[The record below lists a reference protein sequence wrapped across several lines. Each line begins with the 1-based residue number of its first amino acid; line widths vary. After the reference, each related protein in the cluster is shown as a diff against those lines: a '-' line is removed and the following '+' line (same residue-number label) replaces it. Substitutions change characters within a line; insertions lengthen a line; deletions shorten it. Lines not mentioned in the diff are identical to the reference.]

1 VGFLLLSV
9 SIPSAGQTSKSFDDT
24 PEASVL
30 VPRGMQAGGP
40 PQSPNDSS
48 VIVVKPQLTEEQLAD
63 LYMVRKEY
71 HEAALLYK
79 KLSDQEPRNP
89 VYLNKLGIAL
99 HQQTALTMALKYYE
113 KAAKVDPM
121 YADAQNNIG
130 TIWYQRKKYGKAI
143 HAYHKALN
151 IRTDM
156 AVLYSNLG
164 YAYFGD
170 KKYAESILAFR
181 QALAIDPKLFEN
193 NGSRAGSVL
202 QDRSVSDRGRF
213 YFMLAKSFAEAGDLD
228 RCLHYL
234 RKAKEE
240 GFVGLAADV
249 KKDPAFTAVLEDPA
263 IGEIL
268 APKPAS
274 ETTPQQ

>member
-1 VGFLLLSV
+1 MTRYCVAFSVGFLLLSV

-130 TIWYQRKKYGKAI
+130 TIWYQRKKY
-143 HAYHKALN
+143 
-151 IRTDM
+151 
-156 AVLYSNLG
+156 
-164 YAYFGD
+164 
-170 KKYAESILAFR
+170 AESILAFR
-181 QALAIDPKLFEN
+181 QALTIDPKLFEN